1 MSHFTNLKTSFK
13 NLIHL
18 ENALTKLEIP
28 YKRQKKVIESNNPQR
43 YNINLV
49 IPQSNNYDITFNW
62 NGEEYELVLD
72 ASFWIQP
79 YPVESFINKLS
90 QHYANDVIITE
101 SQKIG
106 FQPIKSKQHVD
117 GSNTITLQR
126 WNLNNSVSTVYV
138 FCDYICSKSYFGRVS
153 KV

>member
-13 NLIHL
+13 NLLHL
-18 ENALTKLEIP
+18 ENALKKLEIP
-28 YKRQKKVIESNNPQR
+28 YKREKKRIEGNNSKI
-43 YNINLV
+43 YNVNLV

-126 WNLNNSVSTVYV
+126 WSLSNQISAV
-138 FCDYICSKSYFGRVS
+138 
-153 KV
+153 

>member
-13 NLIHL
+13 NLLHL
-18 ENALTKLEIP
+18 ENALNKLEIP
-28 YKRQKKVIESNNPQR
+28 YKREKKVIEANNSKL
-43 YNINLV
+43 YNVNLV

-126 WNLNNSVSTVYV
+126 WNLNNSVSLA
-138 FCDYICSKSYFGRVS
+138 
-153 KV
+153 

>member
-13 NLIHL
+13 NLLHL
-18 ENALTKLEIP
+18 ENALNKLEIL
-28 YKRQKKVIESNNPQR
+28 YKREKKVIEGNNSKL
-43 YNINLV
+43 YNVNLV

-117 GSNTITLQR
+117 GSSTITLQR
-126 WNLNNSVSTVYV
+126 WNLNNSVSLV
-138 FCDYICSKSYFGRVS
+138 
-153 KV
+153 

>member
-13 NLIHL
+13 NLFHL
-18 ENALTKLEIP
+18 ENALNKLEIP
-28 YKRQKKVIESNNPQR
+28 YKREKKAIDANNSKHH
-43 YNINLV
+43 NVNLV

-90 QHYANDVIITE
+90 QHYANGVIITE

-106 FQPIKSKQHVD
+106 FQPVKSKQHVD

-126 WNLNNSVSTVYV
+126 WNLKNSVS
-138 FCDYICSKSYFGRVS
+138 IL
-153 KV
+153 

>member
-13 NLIHL
+13 NLLHL
-18 ENALTKLEIP
+18 ENALKNLGIK
-28 YKRQKKVIESNNPQR
+28 YKKSKKIINNDQNMSKR
-43 YNINLV
+43 YNDNV
-49 IPQSNNYDITFNW
+49 IISQSNNYDITFDW
-62 NGEEYELVLD
+62 NGEEYDLVLD

-90 QHYANDVIITE
+90 QQYANDVIITE

-126 WNLNNSVSTVYV
+126 WNANTVY
-138 FCDYICSKSYFGRVS
+138 
-153 KV
+153 

>member
-13 NLIHL
+13 NLLHL
-18 ENALTKLEIP
+18 ENALNKLEIL
-28 YKRQKKVIESNNPQR
+28 YKREKKVIDTDNSKL

-49 IPQSNNYDITFNW
+49 IPQANNYDITFNW

-126 WNLNNSVSTVYV
+126 WNLNNSISLV
-138 FCDYICSKSYFGRVS
+138 
-153 KV
+153 

>member
-13 NLIHL
+13 NLLHL
-18 ENALTKLEIP
+18 ENALNKLEIP
-28 YKRQKKVIESNNPQR
+28 YKREKKVIEGNYSKL
-43 YNINLV
+43 YNVNLV

-90 QHYANDVIITE
+90 QHYANDDIITE

-106 FQPIKSKQHVD
+106 FQPIRSKQHVD

-126 WNLNNSVSTVYV
+126 WNLKTQISVV
-138 FCDYICSKSYFGRVS
+138 
-153 KV
+153 

>member
-13 NLIHL
+13 NLLHL
-18 ENALTKLEIP
+18 ENALNKLEIP
-28 YKRQKKVIESNNPQR
+28 YKRKTIKTESSNVKPSNVD
-43 YNINLV
+43 LV
-49 IPQSNNYDITFNW
+49 IPQSNNYDITFHW
-62 NGEEYELVLD
+62 NNEEYELVLD

-126 WNLNNSVSTVYV
+126 WNLTNSVPVV
-138 FCDYICSKSYFGRVS
+138 
-153 KV
+153 

>member
-13 NLIHL
+13 NLLHL
-18 ENALTKLEIP
+18 ENALNKLEIP
-28 YKRQKKVIESNNPQR
+28 YKREKKIIEENNSKL
-43 YNINLV
+43 YNVNLI

-126 WNLNNSVSTVYV
+126 WNLV
-138 FCDYICSKSYFGRVS
+138 
-153 KV
+153 

>member
-13 NLIHL
+13 NLLHL
-18 ENALTKLEIP
+18 ENALNKLEIP
-28 YKRQKKVIESNNPQR
+28 YKREKKVADVNNSNL

-126 WNLNNSVSTVYV
+126 WNLNNSISLV
-138 FCDYICSKSYFGRVS
+138 
-153 KV
+153 

>member
-13 NLIHL
+13 NLVHL
-18 ENALTKLEIP
+18 ENALNKLKIS
-28 YKRQKKVIESNNPQR
+28 YKRKKEVVGENNSNL
-43 YNINLV
+43 YKVNLV
-49 IPQSNNYDITFNW
+49 IPQSNNYDIIFNW
-62 NGEEYELVLD
+62 NGKEYELVLD

-79 YPVESFINKLS
+79 YPVESFINKIS

-117 GSNTITLQR
+117 GSKTITLQR
-126 WNLNNSVSTVYV
+126 WNLNNSIPLV
-138 FCDYICSKSYFGRVS
+138 
-153 KV
+153 

>member
-13 NLIHL
+13 NLLHL
-18 ENALTKLEIP
+18 ENALKKLEIP
-28 YKRQKKVIESNNPQR
+28 YKREKKLIEGNNSKI
-43 YNINLV
+43 YNVNLI
-49 IPQSNNYDITFNW
+49 IPQSNNYDIIFNW

-126 WNLNNSVSTVYV
+126 WNLSNQISAV
-138 FCDYICSKSYFGRVS
+138 
-153 KV
+153 

>member
-13 NLIHL
+13 NLLHL
-18 ENALTKLEIP
+18 ENALNKLEIS
-28 YKRQKKVIESNNPQR
+28 YRREKKVVEGNNSKL
-43 YNINLV
+43 YNINLI

-106 FQPIKSKQHVD
+106 FQPIKSKQHID

-126 WNLNNSVSTVYV
+126 WNLNNSISLV
-138 FCDYICSKSYFGRVS
+138 
-153 KV
+153 

>member
-13 NLIHL
+13 NLVHL
-18 ENALTKLEIP
+18 ENALNKLEIP
-28 YKRQKKVIESNNPQR
+28 YKREKKAIDANNSKHH
-43 YNINLV
+43 NVNLV

-106 FQPIKSKQHVD
+106 FQPVKSKQHVD

-126 WNLNNSVSTVYV
+126 WNLKNSVSVL
-138 FCDYICSKSYFGRVS
+138 
-153 KV
+153 

>member
-13 NLIHL
+13 NLLHL
-18 ENALTKLEIP
+18 ENALNKLNIN
-28 YKRQKKVIESNNPQR
+28 YKREKKLVDSNNSKL

-49 IPQSNNYDITFNW
+49 ISQPNNYDIVFNW

-72 ASFWIQP
+72 TSFWIQP
-79 YPVESFINKLS
+79 YPVTSFVNKLS
-90 QHYANDVIITE
+90 QQYANNVIITE

-106 FQPIKSKQHVD
+106 FQPIKSKQHID

-126 WNLNNSVSTVYV
+126 WTVAN
-138 FCDYICSKSYFGRVS
+138 
-153 KV
+153 

>member
-13 NLIHL
+13 NLLHL
-18 ENALTKLEIP
+18 ENALNKLEIP
-28 YKRQKKVIESNNPQR
+28 YKREKKVIESNNSKL

-49 IPQSNNYDITFNW
+49 IPQSNNYDITFDW

-106 FQPIKSKQHVD
+106 FHPIKSKQHVD

-126 WNLNNSVSTVYV
+126 WNLNNSLSIV
-138 FCDYICSKSYFGRVS
+138 
-153 KV
+153 

>member
-13 NLIHL
+13 NLLHL
-18 ENALTKLEIP
+18 ENALNKLEIS
-28 YKRQKKVIESNNPQR
+28 YKREKKITNLNNSKI

-49 IPQSNNYDITFNW
+49 IPQSNNYDILFNW
-62 NGEEYELVLD
+62 NGEEYELVID

-126 WNLNNSVSTVYV
+126 WNLNNSVATA
-138 FCDYICSKSYFGRVS
+138 
-153 KV
+153 

>member
-13 NLIHL
+13 NLLHL
-18 ENALTKLEIP
+18 ENALKNLGIK
-28 YKRQKKVIESNNPQR
+28 YKKSKKIINNDQNMSKR
-43 YNINLV
+43 YNDNVI
-49 IPQSNNYDITFNW
+49 IPQSNNYDITFDW
-62 NGEEYELVLD
+62 NGEEYDLVLD

-90 QHYANDVIITE
+90 QQYANDVIITE

-106 FQPIKSKQHVD
+106 FQPIKSKQHID

-126 WNLNNSVSTVYV
+126 WNANTM
-138 FCDYICSKSYFGRVS
+138 SKSALSTFNS
-153 KV
+153 LQPTAQC

>member
-13 NLIHL
+13 NLLHL
-18 ENALTKLEIP
+18 ENALNKLEIP
-28 YKRQKKVIESNNPQR
+28 YKREKKVIESNNSKL
-43 YNINLV
+43 YNINLI

-126 WNLNNSVSTVYV
+126 WNLNNSVAIV
-138 FCDYICSKSYFGRVS
+138 
-153 KV
+153 

>member
-13 NLIHL
+13 NLLHL
-18 ENALTKLEIP
+18 ENALNKLEIP
-28 YKRQKKVIESNNPQR
+28 YKREKKVIEGNNSKI
-43 YNINLV
+43 YNVNLV

-62 NGEEYELVLD
+62 SGEEYELVLD

-126 WNLNNSVSTVYV
+126 WNLSNQISAV
-138 FCDYICSKSYFGRVS
+138 
-153 KV
+153 

>member
-13 NLIHL
+13 NLLHL
-18 ENALTKLEIP
+18 ENALNKLEIP
-28 YKRQKKVIESNNPQR
+28 YKREKKVIEGNNSKL
-43 YNINLV
+43 YNVNLV

-62 NGEEYELVLD
+62 NGEEYELILD

-101 SQKIG
+101 SQRIG

-126 WNLNNSVSTVYV
+126 WNLKNSVSIV
-138 FCDYICSKSYFGRVS
+138 
-153 KV
+153 

>member
-18 ENALTKLEIP
+18 ENALNKLEIP
-28 YKRQKKVIESNNPQR
+28 YKREKKAIDANNSKHH
-43 YNINLV
+43 NVNLV

-106 FQPIKSKQHVD
+106 FQPVKSKQHVD

-126 WNLNNSVSTVYV
+126 WNLKNSVSVV
-138 FCDYICSKSYFGRVS
+138 
-153 KV
+153 

>member
-13 NLIHL
+13 NLLHL

-28 YKRQKKVIESNNPQR
+28 YKRQKKIIESNNSQL

-49 IPQSNNYDITFNW
+49 IPQSNNYDIIFNW

-126 WNLNNSVSTVYV
+126 WAH
-138 FCDYICSKSYFGRVS
+138 
-153 KV
+153 

>member
-13 NLIHL
+13 NLAHL
-18 ENALTKLEIP
+18 ENALNKLEIS
-28 YKRQKKVIESNNPQR
+28 YRREKKVVEGNNSKL
-43 YNINLV
+43 YNVNLV

-62 NGEEYELVLD
+62 NGEEYELVVD

-106 FQPIKSKQHVD
+106 FQPIKSKQHID

-126 WNLNNSVSTVYV
+126 WNLNNSISLV
-138 FCDYICSKSYFGRVS
+138 
-153 KV
+153 

>member
-13 NLIHL
+13 NLLHL
-18 ENALTKLEIP
+18 ENALNKLEIP
-28 YKRQKKVIESNNPQR
+28 YKREKKVIESNNSKL

-62 NGEEYELVLD
+62 NGEEYELILD

-126 WNLNNSVSTVYV
+126 WNLNSSVSA
-138 FCDYICSKSYFGRVS
+138 I
-153 KV
+153 

>member
-13 NLIHL
+13 NLFHL
-18 ENALTKLEIP
+18 ENALNKLEIP
-28 YKRQKKVIESNNPQR
+28 YKREKKAIDANNSKHH
-43 YNINLV
+43 NVNLV

-62 NGEEYELVLD
+62 DGEEYELVLD

-106 FQPIKSKQHVD
+106 FQPVKSKQHVD

-126 WNLNNSVSTVYV
+126 WNLKNSVSVL
-138 FCDYICSKSYFGRVS
+138 
-153 KV
+153 

>member
-13 NLIHL
+13 NLVHL
-18 ENALTKLEIP
+18 ENALNKLEIP
-28 YKRQKKVIESNNPQR
+28 YKREKKAIDANNSKHH
-43 YNINLV
+43 NVNLV

-106 FQPIKSKQHVD
+106 FQPIKSKQNVD

-126 WNLNNSVSTVYV
+126 WNLNNSVSLV
-138 FCDYICSKSYFGRVS
+138 
-153 KV
+153 

>member
-13 NLIHL
+13 NLAHL
-18 ENALTKLEIP
+18 ENALNKLEIS
-28 YKRQKKVIESNNPQR
+28 YRREKKVVEGNNSKL
-43 YNINLV
+43 YNVNLV

-90 QHYANDVIITE
+90 QHYANDVIIVE

-106 FQPIKSKQHVD
+106 FQPIKTKQHVD

-126 WNLNNSVSTVYV
+126 WN
-138 FCDYICSKSYFGRVS
+138 SKNLISLG
-153 KV
+153 

>member
-13 NLIHL
+13 NLLHL

-28 YKRQKKVIESNNPQR
+28 YKREKKIIEGNNSKL
-43 YNINLV
+43 YNVNLV

-126 WNLNNSVSTVYV
+126 WNLNNSVSLV
-138 FCDYICSKSYFGRVS
+138 
-153 KV
+153 

>member
-13 NLIHL
+13 NLLHL
-18 ENALTKLEIP
+18 ENALNKLEIP
-28 YKRQKKVIESNNPQR
+28 YKREKKVIESNNSKL

-126 WNLNNSVSTVYV
+126 WNLNSSVSA
-138 FCDYICSKSYFGRVS
+138 I
-153 KV
+153 

>member
-13 NLIHL
+13 NLLHL
-18 ENALTKLEIP
+18 ENALNKLEIP
-28 YKRQKKVIESNNPQR
+28 YKRKTIKTDGPNSKP
-43 YNINLV
+43 YNVDLV
-49 IPQSNNYDITFNW
+49 IPQSNNYDITFHW
-62 NGEEYELVLD
+62 NIEEYELVLD

-101 SQKIG
+101 SQRIG

-126 WNLNNSVSTVYV
+126 WNLKNSIS
-138 FCDYICSKSYFGRVS
+138 IA
-153 KV
+153 

>member
-13 NLIHL
+13 NLVHL
-18 ENALTKLEIP
+18 ENALNKLEIS
-28 YKRQKKVIESNNPQR
+28 YRREKKMVEGNNSKL
-43 YNINLV
+43 YNVNLV

-62 NGEEYELVLD
+62 NGEEYELVVD

-126 WNLNNSVSTVYV
+126 WNLNNSISLV
-138 FCDYICSKSYFGRVS
+138 
-153 KV
+153 

>member
-13 NLIHL
+13 NLLHL
-18 ENALTKLEIP
+18 ENALNKLEIP
-28 YKRQKKVIESNNPQR
+28 YKREKKVIEGNNSKL
-43 YNINLV
+43 YNVNLV

-106 FQPIKSKQHVD
+106 FQPIKSKQHID

-126 WNLNNSVSTVYV
+126 WNLNNQISIV
-138 FCDYICSKSYFGRVS
+138 
-153 KV
+153 